1 MPKLT
6 TEDVVWLKTQM
17 ACAAASDEPITV
29 QTMLL
34 IDYLIDE
41 VEALKLELGALKES
55 VKT

>member
-6 TEDVVWLKTQM
+6 TEDVTWLKTQM
-17 ACAAASDEPITV
+17 VVAAASDEPITV
-29 QTMLL
+29 HAMLL
-34 IDYLIDE
+34 FDYLIDE